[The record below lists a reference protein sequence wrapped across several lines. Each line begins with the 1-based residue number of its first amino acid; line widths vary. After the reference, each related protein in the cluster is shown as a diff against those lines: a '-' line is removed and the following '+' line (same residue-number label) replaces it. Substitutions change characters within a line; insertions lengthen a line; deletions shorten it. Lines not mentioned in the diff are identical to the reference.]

1 MVAFPWQQS
10 AHLHGYQL
18 TASATSATS
27 AAATA
32 AIKVGRSGKYQIEH
46 QRVQEK
52 YVNSNA
58 ADDKHRVSHIA
69 Q

>member
-18 TASATSATS
+18 TASATS

-52 YVNSNA
+52 YANSNA